1 MEARNDEAV
10 NSGFSGAFGSVRLPE
25 RPGLEMELFDIVFI
39 IATLIFPM
47 LILLLW
53 KRTYLAYP
61 VSVLAF
67 WLLLI
72 AHPASYLFDP
82 EADNHLGFTMSLL
95 FGWIPGLIYCGF
107 LAALAPKLRSLTTG
121 KNNKKRTKS

>member
-1 MEARNDEAV
+1 
-10 NSGFSGAFGSVRLPE
+10 
-25 RPGLEMELFDIVFI
+25 LFDILFI

-47 LILLLW
+47 PILLLW

-67 WLLLI
+67 WFLLI

-82 EADNHLGFTMSLL
+82 EADNHLGFVMSLL
-95 FGWIPGLIYCGF
+95 FGWFPGLIYCGF
-107 LAALAPKLRSLTTG
+107 LAALIPKVRSLMTG

>member
-1 MEARNDEAV
+1 M
-10 NSGFSGAFGSVRLPE
+10 G
-25 RPGLEMELFDIVFI
+25 LFDILLI

-61 VSVLAF
+61 VSVLVF

-82 EADNHLGFTMSLL
+82 EADNHLGFTMSVL
-95 FGWIPGLIYCGF
+95 FGWIPGLIYCG
-107 LAALAPKLRSLTTG
+107 LITALIPRVRSRIR
-121 KNNKKRTKS
+121 KNNTKRIKS